1 MARGRSGGVDGA
13 YDQVPRLH
21 VGGAIRLHV
30 LGVGRLERRADRL
43 AACGVKPALDKMQVL
58 ARESVSA
65 QDELVGQRGQRL
77 VVLRVVLVVATVLVH
92 DGGERKEGDS
102 RAPSVSAAAAPIA
115 GAAAASCSCQ
125 LSCQLQREISGSRWQ
140 LTLQRREDTLAST
153 LSTHS
158 GTRYS
163 LDEAHLPNEIVLACY
178 LPPAV
183 NIRCRL
189 AYEYLSVH
197 SISRLHPS
205 MECCGGL
212 V

>member
-163 LDEAHLPNEIVLACY
+163 LDEAHLPMRCCNAS
-178 LPPAV
+178 PQKG
-183 NIRCRL
+183 RCRKC
-189 AYEYLSVH
+189 
-197 SISRLHPS
+197 RK
-205 MECCGGL
+205 
-212 V
+212 